1 MVDADLSPEPEAV
14 AEPVRVPV
22 YCWAC
27 DSVFAVRRSAY
38 RVGGVLRCARCR
50 TSFVVQTRAEESV
63 HARLA
68 EFDAGPD
75 TPETRAALTRD
86 LEKIAREVWAPGRP
100 RKPAGIFG

>member
-27 DSVFAVRRSAY
+27 DSMYSVRRTAF
-38 RVGGVLRCARCR
+38 RIGGVLRCARCR
-50 TSFVVQTRAEESV
+50 TSFVVQSQAEEVV

-86 LEKIAREVWAPGRP
+86 LEVVVRALQPPGRP
-100 RKPAGIFG
+100 HKPAGIFG